1 MGGRRDPVDEWRELS
16 ARAAQ
21 ATGYRPARDGSVR
34 SSRGVGFGVVA
45 AAIVVVLAGL
55 ALRPLS
61 TATSSNPGPVVA
73 SATDA
78 EFRLTLT
85 TPKGTY
91 TPQDAI
97 GPVASLT
104 YLGPDQ
110 TATIFHATKPAQ
122 FRIEEVGGTR
132 VMGGGTTQPCISTV
146 LLMGTPTDVAFGK
159 GGSPTDDPSRGF
171 DVAWYE
177 DPILRL
183 PKGTWR
189 IVASL
194 DVTLG
199 GCSGER
205 HALEVGNVIRVVS
218 GVPAPTPSVPTL
230 SAQQPTPLATPT
242 PTYPVSSPPAATVV
256 KTTRTLGDPNITLYP
271 PGKAV
276 PSISS
281 DAAYRLCL
289 NGVADCLPQPPT
301 AIELALVTDTAYG
314 TTSSAGVDT
323 LTLKKT
329 LVWAISWI
337 GVSQCP
343 TSGGGFGPQPT
354 APPVQPLCDRVAFV
368 NARTG
373 DFVFTVQYAHQ

>member
-1 MGGRRDPVDEWRELS
+1 MSGSRDPVDEWRDLS

-21 ATGYRPARDGSVR
+21 ATGYRPTRDGSEGR
-34 SSRGVGFGVVA
+34 SRGVGFGVVA
-45 AAIVVVLAGL
+45 AAIIVVLAGL
-55 ALRPLS
+55 ALRPPP
-61 TATSSNPGPVVA
+61 TVTSSNPGPVVA
-73 SATDA
+73 SAADA

-85 TPKGTY
+85 TPKRTY

-97 GPVASLT
+97 EPVASIT

-122 FRIEEVGGTR
+122 FRIEEVDGPR
-132 VMGGGTTQPCISTV
+132 AMGGATRLPCVSTALV
-146 LLMGTPTDVAFGK
+146 KGTPIDVAFGK

-171 DVAWYE
+171 DLAWYE
-177 DPILRL
+177 DPVLRL
-183 PKGTWR
+183 PPGTWR

-218 GVPAPTPSVPTL
+218 SVPASTPSVPTL
-230 SAQQPTPLATPT
+230 SAPQPTPLATPT
-242 PTYPVSSPPAATVV
+242 PSAVVSSPPAATVV
-256 KTTRTLGDPNITLYP
+256 KSARTLGDPHITLYP

-281 DAAYRLCL
+281 DSAYKLCL

-301 AIELALVTDTAYG
+301 AIELALATDAAFG

-343 TSGGGFGPQPT
+343 TSGGGLGPRPT

-368 NARTG
+368 NASTG